1 MDTTA
6 LIDAIVEAS
15 AGTKYVM
22 ARQLDSAEN
31 KQEKVTGIK
40 NRLDSLVDN
49 IKTMDGATEFPSF
62 TSSST
67 DADKVDATVDSD
79 AVPGTYSIN
88 VNSLAQ
94 SESEVSSGFADKDST
109 AVISTGSYQIS
120 YGSTTS
126 TITIDST
133 TSTLEGLAT
142 QLDAIDGLASYV
154 LDTGASTNP
163 YKLVVMGEDTGAVN
177 AIDLANLGLTF
188 TETVSAQDASFEVN
202 GVTVNSA
209 SNTVSDAIPGMEL
222 SFKEETSSAINIQVN
237 RDDSAMVD
245 KVQSFVDSYNEILN
259 YYNTNTIYDADKG
272 IKGAL
277 IGDSTVRNIVDK
289 LGYMVASEY
298 DLGLDWSSLGQMGIS
313 TTQNGTL
320 SFDSST
326 LKDNMSSN
334 LDAVVSFFTDESGP
348 LASIRDRI
356 EDVFLDEYDGTLKAR
371 TDSLEETIS
380 DLEDSIIDFETR
392 LDDYAARLRDQFN
405 SMEVVLGDLFATQNY
420 LSSLFSQGGGAQ
432 K

>member
-1 MDTTA
+1 
-6 LIDAIVEAS
+6 
-15 AGTKYVM
+15 
-22 ARQLDSAEN
+22 
-31 KQEKVTGIK
+31 
-40 NRLDSLVDN
+40 
-49 IKTMDGATEFPSF
+49 
-62 TSSST
+62 
-67 DADKVDATVDSD
+67 
-79 AVPGTYSIN
+79 
-88 VNSLAQ
+88 
-94 SESEVSSGFADKDST
+94 
-109 AVISTGSYQIS
+109 
-120 YGSTTS
+120 
-126 TITIDST
+126 
-133 TSTLEGLAT
+133 
-142 QLDAIDGLASYV
+142 
-154 LDTGASTNP
+154 
-163 YKLVVMGEDTGAVN
+163 
-177 AIDLANLGLTF
+177 
-188 TETVSAQDASFEVN
+188 VSAQDASFEVN